1 MIRSLKPSDVGK
13 IEMLL
18 KGIPNFNNEEI
29 KVAMELVNI
38 AANDPN
44 QTDYNIF
51 VYEEDDQI
59 LGYHCTG
66 RRPLTDAVYDLYW
79 IVADPSK
86 SGSGIGRK
94 LLEHAENF
102 VSERNGRWIIAET
115 SSRAEYLST
124 QNFYFRNNYT
134 ILGEIKDFY
143 SVGDNLLIFGKF
155 FKQKQN

>member
-1 MIRSLKPSDVGK
+1 MIRSLKPSDVNS

-18 KGIPNFNNEEI
+18 KKIPNFNQEEI

-51 VYEEDDQI
+51 VYEEEDQI
-59 LGYHCTG
+59 VGYHCTG

-79 IVADPSK
+79 IVTDPEK
-86 SGSGIGRK
+86 SGEGIGRK
-94 LLEHAENF
+94 LLEHAEKF
-102 VSERNGRWIIAET
+102 VSERKGRWIIAET
-115 SSRAEYLST
+115 SSKAEYLST

-155 FKQKQN
+155 FNQKQN